1 MTTDGT
7 LFDLPEPEL
16 TPLDMARVRFAD
28 AQTAFTAAQD
38 WEDESGEPVPRQ
50 VANEYVH
57 AQRALA
63 REEQAE
69 IDRRKG

>member
-1 MTTDGT
+1 MTSET
-7 LFDLPEPEL
+7 LFDLPEPDL
-16 TPLDMARVRFAD
+16 TPLDMARARFTE

-50 VANEYVH
+50 VANEYV
-57 AQRALA
+57 ASQRALA